1 MWKNGAKSK
10 MSNLEQSTCQLCVKI
25 VELKQETV
33 VISFLICG
41 ISNFY
46 LMAPKMTTS
55 VMITMCRNRLVL
67 SMDVYIFFFCS
78 LLYLYMYFCQIVLVT
93 CTVYCMS
100 HTVYC
105 MTQRLQP
112 RVNNSCLLSS
122 CGCLHAP
129 SSFPPL
135 QITTEPLSYNTGTD
149 IRSWPL

>member
-1 MWKNGAKSK
+1 M
-10 MSNLEQSTCQLCVKI
+10 EQSQRWAIWSNPLANCVSKLWNSSRRQLLSHSSS
-25 VELKQETV
+25 VEFRIFTWWLRRWPHQ
-33 VISFLICG
+33 
-41 ISNFY
+41 
-46 LMAPKMTTS
+46 
-55 VMITMCRNRLVL
+55 CRNRLVL